1 MSQVIFV
8 KTYEEPIFCER
19 EILRYAG
26 CKKADVGMEA
36 LLKECIEEAR
46 EKLTY
51 KVCYIELPVI
61 IEEHTCD
68 FDVFRVQSEKLT
80 RYLRGCDRAVVFA
93 ATVGVEMDRLIAKYS
108 RLSPSK
114 ALFFQA
120 LGAERIEALC
130 DRFCEDM
137 ATQFGQ
143 KALSRFS
150 PGYGDLPLSCQKDIF
165 SVLDCERKIGLT
177 LNDSLLMS
185 PTKSVTAF
193 VSTGGDDGPHIHK
206 CSACD
211 MKNCAFRGML

>member
-26 CKKADVGMEA
+26 CKKTDVGMEA

-51 KVCYIELPVI
+51 KVCYIELPMT

-108 RLSPSK
+108 RL
-114 ALFFQA
+114 
-120 LGAERIEALC
+120 
-130 DRFCEDM
+130 
-137 ATQFGQ
+137 
-143 KALSRFS
+143 
-150 PGYGDLPLSCQKDIF
+150 
-165 SVLDCERKIGLT
+165 
-177 LNDSLLMS
+177 
-185 PTKSVTAF
+185 
-193 VSTGGDDGPHIHK
+193 
-206 CSACD
+206 
-211 MKNCAFRGML
+211 